1 MSRYWKL
8 AILVGAA
15 MALAHLAHGQPVER
29 HMFAGPPG
37 GGCGDQL
44 VQAVGLTETQ
54 KTALQGARQQ
64 AHTSLQAVGE
74 QARSLHQQIE
84 ASFSGG
90 ATPDRCALGDL
101 LIQGHGYLA
110 QMQTIIHNAESGF
123 VSSLSPDQQSRYA
136 AFVAAHPGC
145 TFIAGGHH
153 PGMMM

>member
-1 MSRYWKL
+1 MSRPWKL
-8 AILVGAA
+8 AILLAAA
-15 MALAHLAHGQPVER
+15 MAAAHVAHGQPVER
-29 HMFAGPPG
+29 HMFGAEPG

-44 VQAVGLTETQ
+44 VIAVGLTDAQ
-54 KTALQGARQQ
+54 KTALQAARQQ

-101 LIQGHGYLA
+101 LIQGHA
-110 QMQTIIHNAESGF
+110 FITQMQTIIKNTEAAF
-123 VSSLSPDQQSRYA
+123 LATLSPDEQAKYT
-136 AFVAAHPGC
+136 AFVTAHPGC

-153 PGMMM
+153 PGMM